1 MNPETNNIMQEP
13 KLVSV
18 NITTYNR
25 AHFLKRCIDAVL
37 QQSYPH
43 IEIIVVDDCSP
54 DNTEEVMK
62 AYEQQD
68 KRIRYYRHDVNKGNA
83 SARNTALRHCR
94 GFYVAFLDDD
104 DEWVDPDKLRKQVT
118 LFDNSKNERLGIIC
132 SGVKII
138 DQEGNE
144 EVRVE
149 TKPKNLAVHLLK
161 RNGIIHNSTVLTK
174 RDIMLE
180 VGGFDTKMLRG
191 VDFEFFREVVVRHK
205 YDVYFMPNITTA
217 YYIHGSERMTTNRK
231 VGIRKT
237 LKLSLYIFFKH
248 FWHYLAY
255 PEGLTGHMRS
265 TFRKIRRFYR

>member
-37 QQSYPH
+37 QQTYPH

-83 SARNTALRHCR
+83 SARNTALQHCR

-104 DEWVDPDKLRKQVT
+104 DEWVDPDKLRKQVA
-118 LFDNSKNERLGIIC
+118 LFENSKNERLGIIC
-132 SGVKII
+132 SGVKVI
-138 DQEGNE
+138 DGEGNE

-180 VGGFDTKMLRG
+180 VGGFDAKMLRG
-191 VDFEFFREVVVRHK
+191 VDSEFFRETVVTHK
-205 YDVYFMPNITTA
+205 YDVHFMPDITAA
-217 YYIHGSERMTTNRK
+217 YHVHGDVRMTTNK
-231 VGIRKT
+231 EGIRKS
-237 LKLSLYIFFKH
+237 LKVDFHVISKH
-248 FWHYLAY
+248 FWYYMAHPAGLAGRLRY
-255 PEGLTGHMRS
+255 S
-265 TFRKIRRFYR
+265 VRKILSFYR